1 MTDEYYKKIMTKLG
15 MPNNRSLL
23 VVLQQVA
30 HEAAVEA
37 LQPYT
42 TTGPEGKKKIPVAR
56 KAVRKFLSQER
67 QKAVLIDGIPPAQAK
82 CIELTN
88 RFEMIV
94 GHDRE
99 NLCGAFSEAIEW
111 GRKDEKE
118 NG

>member
-15 MPNNRSLL
+15 MPNNRFLL

-37 LQPYT
+37 LQSYT
-42 TTGPEGKKKIPVAR
+42 PTGPEGKKKIPVAR
-56 KAVRKFLSQER
+56 
-67 QKAVLIDGIPPAQAK
+67 KAVLIDGIPPAQAK

-88 RFEMIV
+88 RFKMIV

-118 NG
+118 NR